1 MKKPYLELYLMML
14 AILPFVLILVGGLGA
29 LYSFAS
35 ETSSP
40 FFTAFC
46 LLILFAGVSLYT
58 YEQAKRNKF
67 LRQKL
72 GEGDKKS
79 KRKHRKMGKKCPQC
93 ERLIYHRRTVCQH
106 CGYVFPSHK
115 PATTEATPTK
125 VKTEGQS

>member
-1 MKKPYLELYLMML
+1 MKRPYLELYLMML
-14 AILPFVLILVGGLGA
+14 AVLSFVLMLIGGLGA

-46 LLILFAGVSLYT
+46 LLVLFAGVSLYT
-58 YEQAKRNKF
+58 HDQAKKNKF
-67 LRQKL
+67 LKQKL
-72 GEGDKKS
+72 GEPDKKS

-115 PATTEATPTK
+115 PSKSVSPTTK
-125 VKTEGQS
+125 VQSEEKS